1 MTKAE
6 EVTELLKSFT
16 NKDFNELY
24 RKSDR
29 FREICRS
36 MRIIGQKK
44 ALNARGSNY
53 DRRRIY

>member
-6 EVTELLKSFT
+6 EVAELLKAFT
-16 NKDFNELY
+16 NDDFNELY

-36 MRIIGQKK
+36 MRIIGQRK
-44 ALNARGSNY
+44 ARQALGYSK
-53 DRRRIY
+53 

>member
-16 NKDFNELY
+16 NDDFNELY

-36 MRIIGQKK
+36 MRIIGQRK
-44 ALNARGSNY
+44 ALDA
-53 DRRRIY
+53 RRRTK